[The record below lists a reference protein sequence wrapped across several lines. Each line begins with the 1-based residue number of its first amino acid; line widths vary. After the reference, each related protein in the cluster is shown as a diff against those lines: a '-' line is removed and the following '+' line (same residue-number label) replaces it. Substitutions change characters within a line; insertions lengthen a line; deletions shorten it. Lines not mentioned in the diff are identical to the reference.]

1 MSAVLV
7 AAFLAQIAGGP
18 NAVIARWG
26 LVPLALS
33 AGRWEGLFGHILLHG
48 GWLHLFLNTTALLAF
63 GAPVARFYGSSLTG
77 ALRFLLFFTLCGVA
91 GGLAFWALHPMG
103 GTPLV
108 GASGA
113 ISGLMGGAG
122 RLSERQGRLSGPF
135 SRAAIGFVTPWIVL
149 NLLLALAG
157 TAFALPIAWE
167 AHLGGLLA
175 GLLLVGLFA
184 RPERA
189 AG

>member
-1 MSAVLV
+1 
-7 AAFLAQIAGGP
+7 
-18 NAVIARWG
+18 
-26 LVPLALS
+26 
-33 AGRWEGLFGHILLHG
+33 
-48 GWLHLFLNTTALLAF
+48 
-63 GAPVARFYGSSLTG
+63 
-77 ALRFLLFFTLCGVA
+77 
-91 GGLAFWALHPMG
+91 MG

-122 RLSERQGRLSGPF
+122 RLIERQGRLSGPF